1 MRSSAAISAPRSC
14 RSSRLQPNRV
24 HVIECSSYQIDL
36 APSLDPSIGIL
47 INLTED
53 HLDRHGTME
62 HYAAVKE
69 RLVAGV
75 PRKAPRSS
83 ASTTIGAGRSP
94 ARLDRCR
101 QTRGRAFRCDA
112 TLADGIYVDGQRIM
126 RADGAGA
133 A

>member
-1 MRSSAAISAPRSC
+1 MRSSAAISAPQSC
-14 RSSRLQPNRV
+14 RSRRRAADRV

-53 HLDRHGTME
+53 HLDRHGTMA

-75 PRKAPRSS
+75 PKNGTAIVGVDDEWCRDIAE
-83 ASTTIGAGRSP
+83 
-94 ARLDRCR
+94 RLEAL
-101 QTRGRAFRCDA
+101 TNAWSAFR
-112 TLADGIYVDGQRIM
+112 R
-126 RADGAGA
+126 GAN
-133 A
+133 